1 MLLPIKWL
9 RDYVDIKENTK
20 KIADK
25 ITDTGSHVESIE
37 DRSEGLSKVVTGKIE
52 KIKKHPDADKLVVC
66 QVNVGDEM
74 LQIVTGA
81 PNVFEGAVVPIALV
95 GSTLSGGL
103 KIEEGLLRGVQSKG
117 MMCSLQELG
126 LDTSVISKE
135 FRNGIYIFPE
145 DTEVGIN
152 AISAL
157 DLDKE
162 IIELE
167 ITPNRP
173 DCLSI
178 IGMAREAAATFDT
191 VLLEPEIDIKHEE
204 DNIADYFHGIEIETE
219 NCSRFYARGI
229 KDVEIKTSPLW
240 MQNYLMSAGVR
251 PVNNIVDITN
261 FVMLEYGQPLHA
273 YDMDMIETKKI
284 SVRMA
289 FEDEKVTT
297 LDSEERI
304 LKPYDIVISDT
315 EKGIGLAGV
324 MGGLDSEVTEST
336 KRVLF
341 EGANFNSENI
351 RKTSK
356 RLGLRSEASSRFEK
370 GIDPNIAKTAVDRAA
385 QLVELIGAGTV
396 IGGSID
402 NYTNKVSEKK
412 IDLRKEKANSLIGFE
427 KDVAEIASILNRL
440 QIKTEIEND
449 VIHCTVPTLRTDIEI
464 EEDLIEEVARIYGY
478 HNIEPKPLVGKIT
491 VGGRSPLRNLENR
504 IKDTLYSMG
513 YNEFM
518 TFSFVGKSNFDKLE
532 LSKDSELRNVVEIMN
547 PLGEEFSIMRTT
559 LISSLLEV
567 LSKNEHKGNE
577 NVAGFE
583 FGNTFIPIKKE
594 LPKEEKKLVMGFY
607 DIGDFYFLKESV
619 KKIFWRVGVTDLEF
633 ERVDVPFLH
642 PGRAAQVLVNGKVF
656 GLLGEV
662 HPKVLENF
670 DMKKKTYVA
679 EILFEE
685 LLPLSIDNY
694 IYKELPK
701 YPAVKRDLAFTL
713 DKDVESRSIE
723 KIVEKHSGEILE
735 NYKVFDI
742 YTGKGI
748 EEGKK
753 SLAFSMTFRSKQKT
767 LVDEEINE
775 IVKKIVKDIEDDLKG
790 ELRK

>member
-9 RDYVDIKENTK
+9 RDYVNIEENTK
-20 KIADK
+20 EIADK
-25 ITDTGSHVESIE
+25 ITDTGSHVESI
-37 DRSEGLSKVVTGKIE
+37 DNRSEGLSNVVTGKIE
-52 KIKKHPDADKLVVC
+52 KIEKHPDADKLVVC
-66 QVNVGDEM
+66 KVNVGSEM

-81 PNVFEGAVVPIALV
+81 PNAVEGAIVPVALA
-95 GSTLSGGL
+95 GAMLSGGL
-103 KIEEGLLRGVQSKG
+103 KIEEGAIRGVQSKG

-126 LDTSVISKE
+126 FDTGVISKE

-145 DTEVGIN
+145 DTEAGID

-167 ITPNRP
+167 ITPNRS

-191 VLLEPEIDIKHEE
+191 ELLEPKIEIKSEE
-204 DNIADYFHGIEIETE
+204 DNIVDYFDGIEIETE
-219 NCSRFYARGI
+219 NCTRFYAKGV

-240 MQNYLMSAGVR
+240 MQDYLMSAGVR

-289 FEDEKVTT
+289 AEDEKLTT

-304 LKPYDIVISDT
+304 LKSYDIVISDT
-315 EKGIGLAGV
+315 QRAIGLAGV

-402 NYTNKVSEKK
+402 NYKNKVSEKK
-412 IDLRKEKANSLIGFE
+412 IDLRKEKTNSLIGFD
-427 KDVAEIASILNRL
+427 KDSIEIAKILSRL
-440 QIKTEIEND
+440 QIETEVENE
-449 VIHCTVPTLRTDIEI
+449 VIHCTVPTFRTDIEI

-478 HNIEPKPLVGKIT
+478 HNIDPKPLEGKIT
-491 VGGRSPLRNLENR
+491 VGGRSSLRNLENR
-504 IKDTLYSMG
+504 IKNTLYAMG

-518 TFSFVGKSNFDKLE
+518 TFSFVGKSNFDKLDIPE
-532 LSKDSELRNVVEIMN
+532 DSDLRNVVEIMN

-583 FGNTFIPIKKE
+583 FGNTFIPVKGE
-594 LPKEEKKLVMGFY
+594 LPKEEKKLTMGFY

-619 KKIFWRVGVTDLEF
+619 KEIFWRAGITDLEF
-633 ERVDVPFLH
+633 KKVEVPFLH
-642 PGRAAQVLVNGKVF
+642 PGRSAQILVGGRVF
-656 GLLGEV
+656 GLFGEV
-662 HPKVLENF
+662 HPRVLENF
-670 DMKKKTYVA
+670 DMKKKAYVA

-701 YPAVKRDLAFTL
+701 YPAVKRDLAFVV
-713 DKDVESRSIE
+713 DRDVESGTIE
-723 KIVEKHSGEILE
+723 KIVEEHSGQILE

-748 EEGKK
+748 EDGKK
-753 SLAFSMTFRSKQKT
+753 SLAFSMIFRSKEKT
-767 LVDEEINE
+767 LVDAEINE

>member
-9 RDYVDIKENTK
+9 RDYVNIEENTK

-52 KIKKHPDADKLVVC
+52 SIEKHPNADKLVVC
-66 QVNVGDEM
+66 QVDVGKEK

-81 PNVFEGAVVPIALV
+81 PNVIKGAVVPVALK
-95 GSTLSGGL
+95 GATLSGGL
-103 KIEEGLLRGVQSKG
+103 EIETGEIRGVQSKA

-126 LDTSVISKE
+126 FDTSVISKE
-135 FRNGIYIFPE
+135 FRNGIYIFPK
-145 DTEVGIN
+145 DTEIGMD

-167 ITPNRP
+167 ITPNRS

-191 VLLEPEIDIKHEE
+191 KLVEPEIEIKNEE
-204 DNIADYFHGIEIETE
+204 DDIVDYFKAIEIETE
-219 NCSRFYARGI
+219 NCSRFYARGV
-229 KDVEIKTSPLW
+229 KNVEIKTSPLW
-240 MQNYLMSAGVR
+240 MQDYLMAAGVR

-273 YDMDMIETKKI
+273 YDMDMIKTKMI

-289 FEDEKVTT
+289 VEGEVLKT

-315 EKGIGLAGV
+315 EKAIGLAGV

-336 KRVLF
+336 KKVLF

-370 GIDPNIAKTAVDRAA
+370 GIDPNVAKTAVDRAT
-385 QLVELIGAGTV
+385 QLVELIGAGV
-396 IGGSID
+396 AIGGSID
-402 NYTNKVSEKK
+402 NYRNKVFEKK
-412 IDLRKEKANSLIGFE
+412 IDLRTEKTNKLIGFE
-427 KDVAEIASILNRL
+427 KDPMEIAGILNRL
-440 QIKTEIEND
+440 QIKTDVEKD
-449 VIHCTVPTLRTDIEI
+449 VIHCKVPTFRTDIEI

-478 HNIEPKPLVGKIT
+478 HNIDPKPLEGKIT

-504 IKDTLYSMG
+504 IKNTLYSMG

-518 TFSFVGKSNFDKLE
+518 TFSFVGKSNFDKLNIPE
-532 LSKDSELRNVVEIMN
+532 DSNLRNVVEIMN

-559 LISSLLEV
+559 LIYSLLEV

-583 FGNTFIPIKKE
+583 FGNTFIPVEGE
-594 LPKEEKKLVMGFY
+594 LPKEKKKLTMGFY
-607 DIGDFYFLKESV
+607 DIGDFYFLKESIRE
-619 KKIFWRVGVTDLEF
+619 IFWRVGIDNLEF
-633 ERVDVPFLH
+633 KRADVEFLH
-642 PGRAAQVLVNGKVF
+642 PGRSAQVLVDGKVF
-656 GLLGEV
+656 GIFGEV
-662 HPKVLENF
+662 HPSVLENF
-670 DMKKKTYVA
+670 EMKKKAYVA
-679 EILFEE
+679 EILFDE

-701 YPAVKRDLAFTL
+701 YPSVKRDLAFVL
-713 DKDVESRSIE
+713 DRDVESYSIE
-723 KIVEKHSGEILE
+723 KIVKEHSGEILE
-735 NYKVFDI
+735 KYKVFDI

-748 EEGKK
+748 EDGKK
-753 SLAFSMTFRSKQKT
+753 SLAFSMTFRSKEKT

-775 IVKKIVKDIEDDLKG
+775 IVKDIIKDIEDKLKG